1 MEGGLRREE
10 ERGPLE
16 KWKRGKKENKR
27 RKKKRKRNK
36 KKGEKKRGMH
46 PRGRPNGRAGHCTRL
61 RMQLFAVAPRAP
73 GKDFSTR
80 SCAPVQCPT

>member
-1 MEGGLRREE
+1 ME

-16 KWKRGKKENKR
+16 KRERGQRERIREGRRSARGTR
-27 RKKKRKRNK
+27 RKERQ
-36 KKGEKKRGMH
+36 KKGGTH

-61 RMQLFAVAPRAP
+61 RECNSLQLHRERLAKA
-73 GKDFSTR
+73 STR